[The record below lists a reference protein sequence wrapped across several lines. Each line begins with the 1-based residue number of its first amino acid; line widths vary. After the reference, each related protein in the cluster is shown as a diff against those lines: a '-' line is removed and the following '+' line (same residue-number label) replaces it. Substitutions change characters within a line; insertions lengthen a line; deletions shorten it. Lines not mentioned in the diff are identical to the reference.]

1 VTCTCFFGHPLECQ
15 LHDLPFEHQC
25 VGTAQTAVD
34 DSRVEHGVDGEGG
47 RVHVSQRSDDERHLQ
62 AVGRGQLVDG
72 DAVEEAA
79 GVFFKGGLDG
89 GWVMTEDD
97 VQ

>member
-1 VTCTCFFGHPLECQ
+1 MCTCFFSHPLEGQ
-15 LHDLPFEHQC
+15 LHDLSFEHQC
-25 VGTAQTAVD
+25 MRTAQTAVD
-34 DSRVEHGVDGEGG
+34 DGRVEDGVDGEGS
-47 RVHVSQRSDDERHLQ
+47 RVHVPQRTDDERHLK
-62 AVGRGQLVDG
+62 AVCGVQLVDG

-97 VQ
+97 VH